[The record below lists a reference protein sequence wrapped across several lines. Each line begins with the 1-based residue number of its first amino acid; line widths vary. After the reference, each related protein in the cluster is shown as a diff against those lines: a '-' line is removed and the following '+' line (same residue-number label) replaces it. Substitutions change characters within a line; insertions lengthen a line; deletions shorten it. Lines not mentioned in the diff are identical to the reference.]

1 VILNKKMLSKT
12 FCVLPW
18 YSVEINGKNKTPCC
32 LLEKGYDIT
41 QVKKDL
47 LSDIPSK
54 ACQKCWDIELSGQDS
69 RRVQENRF
77 LDWKLD
83 RDIEQIQNYCI
94 NGRAQTSMYQ
104 VYLSN
109 LCNQACV
116 TCNSAASTKWAEV
129 EKKMGMISSSIYR
142 SDLIDHEIN
151 FDTVQRINLL
161 GGEPMF
167 DPRSFEL
174 LRTLLDHGNDQC
186 LISFVTNG
194 SVRLTDLQKNT
205 LQKFK
210 NLNIC
215 FSIDGIGSKFE
226 YMRWPGQWNKLLENI
241 NQYKTVTDNFSVS
254 YTISAVNAIYY
265 DETVAWFDENS
276 LRYNHNIVHHPVW
289 ASLDFA
295 PISIKENIV
304 DHGFLKNFVRFT
316 GNELSNSDFENTL
329 IKQDKAKKI
338 NFRDYLPE
346 LFNLLH
352 P

>member
-1 VILNKKMLSKT
+1 MLSKT

-32 LLEKGYDIT
+32 LLTKGYNIT

-47 LSDIPSK
+47 LSDVPSK

-83 RDIEQIQNYCI
+83 RDIEEIQNDCI
-94 NGRAQTSMYQ
+94 DGHAQTSMYQ
-104 VYLSN
+104 VTLSN

-116 TCNSAASTKWAEV
+116 TCNSAASTKWAEI

-174 LRTLLDHGNDQC
+174 LRKLLDHGNDQC
-186 LISFVTNG
+186 FVSFVTNG
-194 SVRLTDLQKNT
+194 SVRLTGLQKNT

-215 FSIDGIGSKFE
+215 FSIDGIQSRFE
-226 YMRWPGQWNKLLENI
+226 YMRWPGKWNTLLKNLD
-241 NQYKTVTDNFSVS
+241 QYKTITDNFSVS

-265 DETVAWFDENS
+265 DETVAWFEKEN
-276 LRYNHNIVHHPVW
+276 LRYNHNVVYNPQWAGLPNMPVK
-289 ASLDFA
+289 
-295 PISIKENIV
+295 IKQHLK
-304 DHGFLKNFVRFT
+304 DHAFFKPFT
-316 GNELSNSDFENTL
+316 EITGTELSSKDFLETL
-329 IKQDKAKKI
+329 TKQDIVKKI
-338 NFRDYLPE
+338 KMSDYLAE
-346 LFNLLH
+346 LLSIIQ
-352 P
+352 